1 MRQAGLS
8 ALAVWVVLALS
19 MLRAAS
25 DVGAQDVEMR
35 GRVNG
40 IRPPAGY
47 YEVLAR
53 DPNAYRFQRVWKERA
68 RRVRER
74 RRALAQAG
82 DYATLNSHFRGARP
96 SMVAVQAS
104 GAALSGTFRIPV
116 LIGVFADSSNSFR
129 PDAATLE
136 DVLFSTSTAPPYSVG
151 TYYDELSNGLV
162 EVVGDVIGWFPVDS
176 VSAWYEGSNNGLS
189 PGTDNTGDYIVE
201 LLDAADAAGIDFS
214 VYDRDT
220 DGFIDVIAVLHPLQG
235 GECGSSH
242 IWSHRWVL
250 PAWGKN
256 WSADGV
262 TAWDYMIQPAVGGST
277 GCDSTSAM
285 TIGTFSHELGHGMA
299 DLPDLYDTV
308 GNTAGIGVWGLM
320 GSGNWNVPTSPAHMM
335 AWSKDDLG
343 WIAVDAIDAASGGG
357 TFTLDPILAG
367 HTAMRVNVQGSTE
380 YFLLENRH
388 RLGSETNLRGE
399 GLLIWHITPT
409 VISARRASNT
419 VNGLEP
425 HGVDLE
431 QADGDD
437 DLRNGNNGGDG
448 GDPYPG
454 ATSNAVFGP
463 GSTPSSELNDNSN
476 SGVQVDNIQVN
487 ADRSVSLRVT
497 FNIVEE
503 VITTSVGPGTRVI
516 VDGVSQD
523 APHRIAWLYPS
534 SHTIAVDSVQGDT
547 LSRYTFQS
555 WNDGGAREHTVSIDA
570 TPDTFVATVSV
581 ENRLRAVADASG
593 SISSSVPLDPNGI
606 VWLVPGTA
614 VQLAAVPNP
623 DFLFAR
629 WSGDTTAIND
639 TLQLTVSR
647 PYTLRAQFGT
657 PALVETRTL
666 AAAVMGAAYVDTLR
680 ASGGIGEFTWSL
692 ADNGALPA
700 GLSLDSD
707 TGVIS
712 GIPEEAGHFQIVVQA
727 KSGAIGSEQTVSL
740 VITTPALLLDQVVNH
755 LLSPVTVLSEDEVRF
770 LDLIGNRNGDFDIGD
785 FRAYLQDAGLVAG
798 VSPAAI
804 LEALDQSGNEGATRP
819 EVER

>member
-1 MRQAGLS
+1 MRHAGLS
-8 ALAVWVVLALS
+8 ALSVGLTLATSLLGAVPDL
-19 MLRAAS
+19 
-25 DVGAQDVEMR
+25 DAQDVEMR

-47 YEVLAR
+47 YDVLAR
-53 DPNAYRFQRVWKERA
+53 DPNAYEFQRVWKEVA
-68 RRVRER
+68 RGVRER
-74 RRALAQAG
+74 RQALAGAG
-82 DYATLNSHFRGARP
+82 DYSTLNSHFREARP
-96 SMVAVQAS
+96 SKTAAQAS
-104 GAALSGTFRIPV
+104 GVALSGSFRIPV

-129 PDAATLE
+129 PDAGTLNN
-136 DVLFSTSTAPPYSVG
+136 VLFGTSAAPPYSVRM
-151 TYYDELSNGLV
+151 YYDELSNGLV
-162 EVVGDVIGWFPVDS
+162 EVIGDVIGWFPVDS
-176 VSAWYEGSNNGLS
+176 TSAWYEGSNNGLS
-189 PGTDNTGDYIVE
+189 PATDNTGDYIVE
-201 LLDAADAAGIDFS
+201 LLDAADAAGVDFS

-220 DGFIDVIAVLHPLQG
+220 DGFIDLVAVLHPLQG

-277 GCDSTSAM
+277 GCDSTSVM
-285 TIGTFSHELGHGMA
+285 TIGTVSHELGHGMA

-308 GNTAGIGVWGLM
+308 GNTSGIGVWGLM
-320 GSGNWNVPTSPAHMM
+320 GSGNWNLPASPAHMM

-343 WIAVDAIDAASGGG
+343 WIAVDAIDANAGGG
-357 TFTLDPILAG
+357 TFALDPILAG
-367 HTAMRVNVQGSTE
+367 HTAMRVNVQNSSE

-388 RLGSETNLRGE
+388 RLGSDANLRGQ
-399 GLLIWHITPT
+399 GLLVWHITPT
-409 VISARRASNT
+409 VILQRRGTNT

-437 DLRNGNNGGDG
+437 DLRNGNNGGDS

-454 ATSNAVFGP
+454 ATSNTVFGP

-476 SGVQVDNIQVN
+476 SGLQVDNIQVN
-487 ADRSVSLRVT
+487 ADRSVSFRVT

-503 VITTSVGPGTRVI
+503 VITTSVGPGTQVI

-523 APHRIAWLYPS
+523 APHRVAWLYPS
-534 SHTIAVDSVQGDT
+534 SHTIAVDPVQGDT

-555 WNDGGAREHTVSIDA
+555 WNDGGTREHTVSIDA

-593 SISSSVPLDPNGI
+593 SITSSVPLDANGI

-614 VQLAAVPNP
+614 VQLIAVPNP

-657 PALVETRTL
+657 PTLIETGTL

-680 ASGGIGEFTWSL
+680 ASGGIGEFNWSL
-692 ADNGALPA
+692 ADVGTLPA
-700 GLSLDSD
+700 GLSLGSD

-712 GIPEEAGHFQIVVQA
+712 GIPEEAGSFLIVVRA
-727 KSGAIGSEQTVSL
+727 ESGAIESERTVSL

-755 LLSPVTVLSEDEVRF
+755 LLSPVAVLGEDEIRF
-770 LDLIGNRNGDFDIGD
+770 LDLIGNRNGEFDIGD
-785 FRAYLQDAGLVAG
+785 FRAYLRDAGLVAG
-798 VSPAAI
+798 VSPAAV
-804 LEALDQSGNEGATRP
+804 LETLDRSGNEGTAQQ